1 MEKNRGYSMPL
12 LPNKKR
18 EEMVWWLCLAVP
30 VFLVMGIMRYRKV
43 MADGVLA
50 GPERL
55 GNIAIAGL
63 LIVLYVCLLAELVM
77 KLRFTPEG
85 ISVTLFGF
93 ILNHRSVARMKLIA
107 PVRYRD
113 IDKIALCSY
122 SLKELTERAY
132 YEKPELFRN
141 KREFREGEWAHDYLF
156 EQLWRMHGY
165 RTKYRYLD
173 PLIDWLWWEPERA
186 EALRRLYPDT
196 QWMDLTKDKI
206 FDKQLEEF
214 SSPQTPVILR

>member
-12 LPNKKR
+12 LPKKKK
-18 EEMVWWLCLAVP
+18 EEQTWILCLLAAGSIV
-30 VFLVMGIMRYRKV
+30 VGFMRYRKV

-55 GNIAIAGL
+55 GNFAIAGL
-63 LIVLYVCLLAELVM
+63 FAILYLCLLAELFM
-77 KLRFTPEG
+77 KLCLTPEG
-85 ISVTLFGF
+85 ISVTLFGL

-113 IDKIALCSY
+113 IDRIALCSY
-122 SLKELTERAY
+122 TLEELRERAY

-141 KREFREGEWAHDYLF
+141 RREFWTGEWAHDYLY

-186 EALRRLYPDT
+186 EALRKMYPQA
-196 QWMDLTKDKI
+196 QWMDLTKDKM
-206 FDKQLEEF
+206 FDKQLEELT
-214 SSPQTPVILR
+214 SQNPQ

>member
-12 LPNKKR
+12 VPKKKK
-18 EEMVWWLCLAVP
+18 EEQIWILCLLV
-30 VFLVMGIMRYRKV
+30 VVSVVVGFLRYQKV

-50 GPERL
+50 GPEQL
-55 GNIAIAGL
+55 GNFAIAGL
-63 LIVLYVCLLAELVM
+63 FAILCLCLLAEYFM

-85 ISVTLFGF
+85 VSVMLFGF

-107 PVRYRD
+107 PVRYRG
-113 IDKIALCSY
+113 IEKIALCSY

-141 KREFREGEWAHDYLF
+141 KREYREGEWAHDYLV

-165 RTKYRYLD
+165 RTKYRYQD
-173 PLIDWLWWEPERA
+173 PLIDWIWWDPERA
-186 EALRRLYPDT
+186 EALRSLYPDA
-196 QWMDLTKDKI
+196 QWIDLTKDKI
-206 FDKQLEEF
+206 FDKQLNH
-214 SSPQTPVILR
+214 